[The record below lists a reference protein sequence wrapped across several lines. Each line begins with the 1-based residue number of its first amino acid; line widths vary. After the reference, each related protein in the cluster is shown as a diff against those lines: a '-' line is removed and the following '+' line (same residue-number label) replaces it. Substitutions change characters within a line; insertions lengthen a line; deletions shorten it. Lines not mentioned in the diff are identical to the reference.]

1 MNESGRRRGAS
12 AISAEVSAFS
22 SGCQRAG
29 SPHVMPA
36 RSRARARPAAT
47 ITPARALTRRGYLL
61 FGFSRRREGRSFDLA
76 RTSAAMRWRRSCNLR
91 RSAASASASISAA
104 R

>member
-36 RSRARARPAAT
+36 RSRRRARPAAIST
-47 ITPARALTRRGYLL
+47 AARALTRGLPAL
-61 FGFSRRREGRSFDLA
+61 GDLA
-76 RTSAAMRWRRSCNLR
+76 EPPVEIPRLDQDLRGHALPALADLPAQARTAPPEDRH
-91 RSAASASASISAA
+91 
-104 R
+104 